1 MSETG
6 GSIACTPRLVEKKPW
21 LLVGPLG
28 KPRRDF
34 RRDLFALALFEL
46 VMIREE
52 IRVKGI

>member
-6 GSIACTPRLVEKKPW
+6 GSIACTPRPVEKKPW

-52 IRVKGI
+52 KE